1 MDFGIRM
8 IVGETI
14 IAGPAVTI
22 RTLGRDSTA
31 CHKVFD
37 LVVPG
42 DIIVIDRGGDERYAC
57 WGEMMSLAAKVR
69 GAAGVIVDGLVT
81 DIVALRS
88 IGLPV
93 YARGLSPITTL
104 LLGEGGG
111 INIPVRCGGV
121 EVVPGSLVVADE
133 DGVLI
138 FDAEQART
146 LLVEFE
152 AEAEG
157 DEEYRRDLMRGR
169 LPSELTPIEDL
180 IKGKVNAGS

>member
-1 MDFGIRM
+1 M
-8 IVGETI
+8 
-14 IAGPAVTI
+14 
-22 RTLGRDSTA
+22 
-31 CHKVFD
+31 
-37 LVVPG
+37 
-42 DIIVIDRGGDERYAC
+42 
-57 WGEMMSLAAKVR
+57 
-69 GAAGVIVDGLVT
+69 
-81 DIVALRS
+81 
-88 IGLPV
+88 
-93 YARGLSPITTL
+93 
-104 LLGEGGG
+104 
-111 INIPVRCGGV
+111 RCGGV